1 MADTFKLGLV
11 GAGSIS
17 QSYVKG
23 IEGTDVGQWV
33 GVVDARP
40 EVAAA
45 ATEAMRCPAFA
56 SSEEMADKSGLDAV
70 IICTPPATHFEIA
83 KIFID
88 RGIPFI
94 CEKPLCI
101 DVDTARA
108 LKQAV
113 DAKGVV
119 ATMASK
125 FRCVD
130 DVARA
135 KEMIAAGEIGDV
147 LLVENAFTA
156 TVDMSQRW
164 NAQPSISGGGVLMD
178 NGTHSVDIIRYLVGP
193 ITNVLAVEG
202 KRIQSPVVEDTAS
215 LVLKTGAG
223 IVATADLS
231 WQLNKE
237 LSTFVKVFGTHGAIS
252 IGWGESKIK
261 REGEKEWTVF
271 GKGYDKFAAFRR
283 QVTNFR
289 NHLEGKE
296 PLIITLQDGVASVE
310 VICAAYDSLAR
321 GTWIPVATAAPAGA
335 SAAAA

>member
-1 MADTFKLGLV
+1 MADQFNLGLV
-11 GAGSIS
+11 GAGAIS

-33 GVVDARP
+33 GVVDAHP
-40 EVAAA
+40 EAAEA
-45 ATEAMRCPAFA
+45 ASKEMGCPVYA
-56 SSEEMADKSGLDAV
+56 SPEELADKAGCDGV
-70 IICTPPATHFEIA
+70 IICTPPSTHYDIA
-83 KIFID
+83 GMFID
-88 RGIPFI
+88 RGIPVI

-101 DVDTARA
+101 DLASAQA
-108 LKQAV
+108 LK
-113 DAKGVV
+113 DAADRKGTV

-130 DVARA
+130 DIGRA
-135 KEMIAAGEIGDV
+135 KQMIEAGEIGDV

-164 NAQPSISGGGVLMD
+164 NAQPAISGGGVLMD

-193 ITNVLAVEG
+193 IASVLAVEG
-202 KRIQSPVVEDTAS
+202 KRTQSPAVEDTAS
-215 LVLKTGAG
+215 LSLKTEKG
-223 IVATADLS
+223 IIASADLS

-237 LSTFVKVFGTHGAIS
+237 LDTFVKIFGSKGMIF
-252 IGWGESKIK
+252 IGWGASKIK
-261 REGEKEWTVF
+261 KTGETEWTVF

-283 QVTNFR
+283 QVANFR

-296 PLIITLQDGVASVE
+296 PLIITLEDGVASVA
-310 VICAAYDSLAR
+310 VIRAAYDSLKS
-321 GTWIPVATAAPAGA
+321 GTWVPVGSTSAS